1 MQFKIQHVF
10 YCFFIINSISF
21 IIIIYNIDFIFIIS
35 SISFIIITNI
45 IMVMWQIRKPVDDPW
60 QVPGDEAKTAELLV
74 EVDVLHPLP
83 DHHHITQQE
92 GLHQGDAHGVHIHC
106 CEFAT
111 VEDFFLDII

>member
-1 MQFKIQHVF
+1 
-10 YCFFIINSISF
+10 
-21 IIIIYNIDFIFIIS
+21 
-35 SISFIIITNI
+35 
-45 IMVMWQIRKPVDDPW
+45 MVMWQIRKPVDDPW

-111 VEDFFLDII
+111 GGRDLQGEIEDQEGCRRAWGNL

>member
-1 MQFKIQHVF
+1 
-10 YCFFIINSISF
+10 
-21 IIIIYNIDFIFIIS
+21 
-35 SISFIIITNI
+35 
-45 IMVMWQIRKPVDDPW
+45 MVMWQIRKPVDGPW

-111 VEDFFLDII
+111 VEDFFSRHNLKRLYRVIFLTGPP